1 MRLRPLV
8 AVALAAALTPALG
21 ACSNGGGSRPAAGGP
36 LSSVESGTA
45 PSGTNCAPGGQ
56 LQTFG
61 TERFTNHGH
70 GAVVLDRVALL
81 DPRNERLVGSYAVP
95 GMWLIG
101 VEPWP
106 PDYPGMPSTWK
117 DRRPVPSFRIAP
129 GTSFDMVLG
138 VAAIT
143 AGRASS
149 QGMLVYY
156 HDSAGSYVTTDHVG
170 MVIAATQ
177 NGC

>member
-8 AVALAAALTPALG
+8 AVALAAALTPAMG
-21 ACSNGGGSRPAAGGP
+21 ACGNGGGSRPAAGGP

-45 PSGTNCAPGGQ
+45 PSGTNCAPGGE

-70 GAVVLDRVALL
+70 DAVVLDRVALL
-81 DPRNERLVGSYAVP
+81 RPRNERLVGSYAVP